1 MDVLVTLWV
10 IVMIVSALAIV
21 VGIIMVIY
29 NSIKNKSNAVALKI
43 LLTGVIVFIIGFGTC
58 FAIATGGF

>member
-1 MDVLVTLWV
+1 MIGSTLAV
-10 IVMIVSALAIV
+10 V

-29 NSIKNKSNAVALKI
+29 NSINRKPNTVALKI

-58 FAIATGGF
+58 FAIATVGF